1 LREEAITARASR
13 SASASARAVSA
24 CQYRTFRSIR
34 SWENE
39 IEAVTTTIVSHQ
51 PPKVPDRKDTITITT
66 ADGMMARL
74 VGARAACR
82 GGAVPM

>member
-1 LREEAITARASR
+1 MTARARR

-24 CQYRTFRSIR
+24 CQWRTFRSIR

-51 PPKVPDRKDTITITT
+51 PPNVPDRKEMTAITT
-66 ADGMMARL
+66 ADMTARL
-74 VGARAACR
+74 VGARAACHS
-82 GGAVPM
+82 GAVAME

>member
-1 LREEAITARASR
+1 MTAWASR

-24 CQYRTFRSIR
+24 CQCRTFRSIR

-51 PPKVPDRKDTITITT
+51 PPIVPDRKETTAITT
-66 ADGMMARL
+66 VGMTARL
-74 VGARAACR
+74 VGARAAGR
-82 GGAVPM
+82 GSAVPME